1 MFWEAYDEQ
10 DGYQMWLSEDE
21 VQDLI
26 DHAPSDKAQLA
37 IQMGVRCGLRSDEIV
52 RAAPEDVVDTEAGW
66 MLRVKGAKTGELR
79 QTPAP
84 DIVAGMMRA
93 YGSGQDESKPVI
105 DVTTRTLRNWVAS
118 AAESLA
124 EETGDEMWRHVSPH
138 DLRRTWAT
146 SIEGADVETL
156 VLMDWGGW
164 NDVDTFLDHY
174 RGTFSPDVQAAQRE
188 KVDWL

>member
-124 EETGDEMWRHVSPH
+124 EETGDEMWRYVSPH

>member
-1 MFWEAYDEQ
+1 MFWEAYDDQ
-10 DGYQMWLSEDE
+10 DGYQMWLSESE

-26 DHAPSDKAQLA
+26 SHAPSDKAELA

-52 RAAPEDVVDTEAGW
+52 RISPEDVVNTEAGW
-66 MLRVKGAKTGELR
+66 VLRVEGAKTGELR

-84 DIVAGMMRA
+84 EVVAGMLRA
-93 YGSGQDESKPVI
+93 YGSGQDGHEPVI
-105 DVTTRTLRNWVAS
+105 DVTTRTIRSWVKT
-118 AAESLA
+118 AAQSLK
-124 EETGDEMWRHVSPH
+124 EETGDEMWEYVSPH

-146 SIEGADVETL
+146 NVEGADVETL
-156 VLMDWGGW
+156 ILMDWGGW
-164 NDVDTFLDHY
+164 NDVETFLNHY